1 MKLSAGAEKIRQI
14 LINYRKDFSMEKS
27 FSDLRSF
34 KGKKLR
40 FDFCVY
46 HINSNDIEFLIE
58 YDGEGHFKKVNQFY
72 KTNKNFD
79 NARGRDRLKNNYC
92 LAKRIPL
99 YRIPYWE
106 IDNIHT
112 MKDIVQK
119 KFLVISQYHN
129 ERLTPK

>member
-1 MKLSAGAEKIRQI
+1 MK
-14 LINYRKDFSMEKS
+14 
-27 FSDLRSF
+27 
-34 KGKKLR
+34 KKLIGITPR
-40 FDFCVY
+40 IIVEGTVSKQFVNDTYMNAMSSLGF
-46 HINSNDIEFLIE
+46 IPLMLPLDNNDIEFLIE